1 MENARYAWRRPR
13 DRSRIKVFFREKE
26 RLVSAIV
33 TPLLW
38 IIAFGAGLGATVSFG
53 GTNYQTFVYPGIV
66 AMSVLFGSIFY
77 GIYIIWDRKLDFL
90 KEVLVAPVPRSAVFI
105 GKMLGGMTDVVI
117 QVVALLIIGLILGM
131 PITLASGAATL
142 FFSMVLSACL
152 VSLGLIIG
160 ANMKSP
166 DGFNLVLSFVMWPMF
181 FFSGALFPV
190 SNLASW
196 LTTITY
202 INPLTYGVDAL
213 RGICEGIPGG
223 EGRVIANGLAARDVA
238 HLHDMRLQPDHRPHR
253 IALARDRID
262 AIERDA
268 RAHHVAM
275 GGVAQEN
282 AG

>member
-1 MENARYAWRRPR
+1 MSFASGVYAIWVREV
-13 DRSRIKVFFREKE
+13 KVFFREKE
-26 RLVSAIV
+26 RLISAII

-38 IIAFGAGLGATVSFG
+38 IIAFGAGLGASVSFD

-117 QVVALLIIGLILGM
+117 QVLALLVIGVFLGM
-131 PITLASGAATL
+131 PITLTGAIATL
-142 FFSMVLSACL
+142 FFSLILSACL

-181 FFSGALFPV
+181 MFSGALFPV
-190 SNLASW
+190 ENLPAY
-196 LTTITY
+196 LDLVIKF
-202 INPLTYGVDAL
+202 NPMTYGVDLIRLAVL
-213 RGICEGIPGG
+213 GTTQFGMFFDLAVLIGVTAVFI
-223 EGRVIANGLAARDVA
+223 VIGS
-238 HLHDMRLQPDHRPHR
+238 MSFERLQN
-253 IALARDRID
+253 
-262 AIERDA
+262 
-268 RAHHVAM
+268 
-275 GGVAQEN
+275 Q
-282 AG
+282 